1 MEDEYYLELRI
12 LDLEEKLK
20 NKKTRLDYK
29 FQEVREEELK
39 MLKEQLEYQKYYNKK
54 WENNDYGM

>member
-29 FQEVREEELK
+29 FQKVREEELK